1 VIPYDRGSIAQGAA
15 MPGPEDAERFE
26 AHMSDSD
33 ALMWN
38 IEKDPLLRST
48 IVTVLFFDRAPDW
61 DTLVARIDRGSW
73 LIPRMRQR
81 VATPLLRMGPPHWS
95 ADPHFD
101 LMYHLRRVRVCEP
114 TEEAV
119 LDLARNAAMAGFD
132 RSRPLWEYT
141 LVEGLEGDRAAMVL
155 KVHHSMTDGVG
166 GMKLLLMLFDF
177 EREPT
182 DPGPLDRVE
191 AIPTFTA
198 TDLVIKSIGHGRRRV
213 LGMTQRAMVDT
224 VRGAGSLL
232 RRPRDTVG
240 HAAEVGGSI
249 ARYMA
254 PATTPHSHLMRARTL
269 ARSLGTIDVPL
280 DDLKRAGKAVGGS
293 LNDAFVGGVVGG
305 LARYHEFHG
314 EDVDDLRMVMPINL
328 RDASAA
334 LGGNHFTPA
343 RFLVPLTIKDP
354 AERMVELGRIARSVR
369 DEPAVALTDALAG
382 ILNQLPTTVT
392 TALFGS
398 MLKGADFVTSNV
410 PGASFPIYAAGAE
423 LERMYPF
430 GPLSGAA
437 LNVTLL
443 SHCGTCNIGVNMDA
457 VAVPDRAV
465 LVHCLQEGF
474 ADVVAVGAS

>member
-1 VIPYDRGSIAQGAA
+1 
-15 MPGPEDAERFE
+15 MPGPQDTERFE

-61 DTLVARIDRGSW
+61 HTLAGRVERGSW

-95 ADPHFD
+95 ADANFD
-101 LMYHLRRVRVCEP
+101 LWYHLRRVRVCEP
-114 TEEAV
+114 SDDAV
-119 LDLARNAAMAGFD
+119 LDLARTAAMAGFD

-141 LVEGLEGDRAAMVL
+141 LVEGLADDRAALVL

-177 EREPT
+177 ER
-182 DPGPLDRVE
+182 DPQDLGPLDQVE
-191 AIPTFTA
+191 AIPTFGA
-198 TDLVIKSIGHGRRRV
+198 TDLVLKSLSHRRRRA
-213 LGMTQRAMVDT
+213 LGMARRAIVD
-224 VRGAGSLL
+224 VWNGAGALATH
-232 RRPRDTVG
+232 PREAIG

-249 ARYMA
+249 ARFLA

-269 ARSLGTIDVPL
+269 ARGLGTLDVAL
-280 DDLKRAGKAVGGS
+280 DDIKRAGKAVGGS
-293 LNDAFVGGVVGG
+293 LNDAFVAGVIGG

-314 EDVDDLRMVMPINL
+314 EHVDDLRMVMPINL
-328 RDASAA
+328 RETASS

-343 RFLVPLTIKDP
+343 RFLVPMTIKDP
-354 AERMVELGRIARSVR
+354 AERMVEIGRIARAVR

-382 ILNQLPTTVT
+382 VLNQLPTTVT

-410 PGASFPIYAAGAE
+410 PGAPFPIFAAGAE
-423 LERMYPF
+423 LERMYAF

-437 LNVTLL
+437 INVTLL
-443 SHCGTCNIGVNMDA
+443 SNNGTCCIGVNVDA
-457 VAVPDRAV
+457 VAVPDRDV
-465 LVHCLQEGF
+465 LMHCLQEAF
-474 ADVVAVGAS
+474 ADIVAVGAEATKGRAEFSGS